1 MKDGVF
7 ESEIYLRKEIQIKD
21 IYYAH
26 CKQFIALS
34 KQQEEQ
40 LKKERINQF
49 TKMMMED
56 FDEEE
61 QLIDSK
67 KEQGPVLK
75 KSTK

>member
-7 ESEIYLRKEIQIKD
+7 ESEIYPRKEIQIKD

-40 LKKERINQF
+40 L
-49 TKMMMED
+49 
-56 FDEEE
+56 
-61 QLIDSK
+61 IDSK

>member
-1 MKDGVF
+1 MTKGNNPETYLTFKESRHRLMKDGVF
-7 ESEIYLRKEIQIKD
+7 ESEIYPRKEIQIKD

-40 LKKERINQF
+40 L
-49 TKMMMED
+49 
-56 FDEEE
+56 
-61 QLIDSK
+61 IDSK

>member
-1 MKDGVF
+1 MKKIILG
-7 ESEIYLRKEIQIKD
+7 ILT
-21 IYYAH
+21 
-26 CKQFIALS
+26 FICIITLCS
-34 KQQEEQ
+34 GCEEMYPEYEW
-40 LKKERINQF
+40 K
-49 TKMMMED
+49 D